1 MAGLAVIDI
10 AQKVSRTWRSLQ
22 AEWKCSNKSNSKH
35 GKRARRRERPSISSQ
50 NRGGAGC
57 STSGF
62 SETSSSSHLEDRLSG
77 HNFISWQD
85 LFSLAVKWRQIS
97 EPCDPVVW
105 INKLRYSLINEV
117 LLDPVPVICLHLTN
131 NMLF

>member
-22 AEWKCSNKSNSKH
+22 AEWKCTNKSTSKY
-35 GKRARRRERPSISSQ
+35 GKRARRRERPSVSSQ

-62 SETSSSSHLEDRLSG
+62 SETSFSSSHLEDRLPG

-85 LFSLAVKWRQIS
+85 IYSLAVKWRQIS

-105 INKLRYSLINEV
+105 INKLRYSSSY
-117 LLDPVPVICLHLTN
+117 
-131 NMLF
+131 